1 MGEQFTIGQKYFLA
15 ENSEILMLAISSILE
30 ADFVKGKKGMHW
42 STEYTLNRTQHSAI
56 HPQRERGV

>member
-1 MGEQFTIGQKYFLA
+1 MVWSIIYVGEQFTIGQKYFLA

-42 STEYTLNRTQHSAI
+42 LG
-56 HPQRERGV
+56 PG